1 LFVYCAVLTRMASRA
16 VGTHE
21 KFWEECLK
29 VEEAKIS
36 KIRAADRFRQYR
48 LQTVQAMF
56 DAEKKQAEDE
66 YEVRAVDVWFLSLS
80 FH

>member
-1 LFVYCAVLTRMASRA
+1 
-16 VGTHE
+16 
-21 KFWEECLK
+21 